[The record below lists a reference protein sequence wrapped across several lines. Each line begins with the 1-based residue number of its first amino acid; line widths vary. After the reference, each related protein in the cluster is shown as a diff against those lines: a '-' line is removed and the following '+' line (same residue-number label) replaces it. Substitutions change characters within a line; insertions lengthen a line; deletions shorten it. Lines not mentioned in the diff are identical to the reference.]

1 MTQNDC
7 GGNPCP
13 RQGVMFAC
21 QCLILFIVIAV
32 SLYNLSIT
40 TPEECS
46 KEALWALLISGCLGI
61 CCPGPVIKWSKKE
74 KKSGRL
80 RCQRTVSGG
89 WGLSWWLFPAT
100 RVWTCIRRTR
110 PRITRFNFLLR
121 WGLRE
126 NGRSDWWDLTI
137 AGPGSTFLEMKPT
150 LSESSATS
158 KTAQYASH
166 SCPQDTILH
175 PDNW

>member
-46 KEALWALLISGCLGI
+46 KEALWAWLISGCLGI

-74 KKSGRL
+74 KKQWTTAMSTDSFRRMGIVVMTLPSNTSMNLYPSNKASDYRVQLLAPLRLEGRWEVGLTGFNYSRTWFNVPGDETYTL
-80 RCQRTVSGG
+80 RI
-89 WGLSWWLFPAT
+89 LSD
-100 RVWTCIRRTR
+100 V
-110 PRITRFNFLLR
+110 
-121 WGLRE
+121 
-126 NGRSDWWDLTI
+126 
-137 AGPGSTFLEMKPT
+137 
-150 LSESSATS
+150 
-158 KTAQYASH
+158 
-166 SCPQDTILH
+166 QDSPICVT
-175 PDNW
+175 